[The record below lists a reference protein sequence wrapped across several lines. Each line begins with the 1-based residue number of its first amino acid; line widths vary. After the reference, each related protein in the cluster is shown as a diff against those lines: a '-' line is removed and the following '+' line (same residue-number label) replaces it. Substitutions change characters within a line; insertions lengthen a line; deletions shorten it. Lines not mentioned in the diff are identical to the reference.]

1 MARFLPPA
9 CRALKQLRLSAHGEP
24 LSVLELVSSE
34 IPSCPSSGMLVR
46 FLMSPINPADINQ
59 IEGTYKKLPPLPA
72 VAGNEGWHPAV
83 FISWWCLKDARTADQ
98 PFLIFSCAYVCLRV
112 CLCVFLCMCA
122 RVCFI
127 VLCLWDRCRCGG
139 GCSGWPG
146 LHHTFAGGRSRDS
159 SPRLPRCV
167 LSFEFPE

>member
-98 PFLIFSCAYVCLRV
+98 PFLIFSCGVQAC
-112 CLCVFLCMCA
+112 FLLL
-122 RVCFI
+122 I
-127 VLCLWDRCRCGG
+127 EHKGVLCRLEWCGG
-139 GCSGWPG
+139 HINGCGPVLNVVRFHSLSECG
-146 LHHTFAGGRSRDS
+146 
-159 SPRLPRCV
+159 SPA
-167 LSFEFPE
+167 